1 MGTRGAFGFRIDGLD
16 KVTYNH
22 FDSYPDGLGSDLIDD
37 IIGSSIEQMKK
48 VARAIVLIDSDE
60 PPTAEQIAANEK
72 WANLEVSKQKLE
84 DWYCLLR
91 EAQGSLAPWLDEE
104 LGVMIDSH
112 GFLLD
117 SLFCEYAYIVNLDD
131 ETFEF
136 YRGFQEAP
144 GKGRYGSQLPDRPPR
159 NPDSTYYGVTLVSAT
174 PLLQLI
180 GMDAAAKEAF
190 MQTLADEPE
199 EDEDG
204 EEETNGVSAN

>member
-22 FDSYPDGLGSDLIDD
+22 FDSYPQELGSNVIDD
-37 IIGSSIEQMKK
+37 IIGSSVAHMKK
-48 VARAIVLIDSDE
+48 VARAIVLIDRDE
-60 PPTAEQIAANEK
+60 PPTPEEIAKNEK
-72 WANLEVSKQKLE
+72 WANLEVSEQKLE

-104 LGVMIDSH
+104 LGVMIDSK

-136 YRGFQEAP
+136 YRGFQHAP
-144 GKGRYGSQLPDRPPR
+144 GAGRYGTLLPDRPHRDPE
-159 NPDSTYYGVTLVSAT
+159 STYYGVALVSAT
-174 PLLQLI
+174 PLSQLI
-180 GMDAAAKEAF
+180 GMDDAAKEALLD
-190 MQTLADEPE
+190 TLADEPE
-199 EDEDG
+199 EDEEDG
-204 EEETNGVSAN
+204 EEETCTATD